1 MPVLD
6 INIEEAKRIFDTNF
20 WGALNIIQAFAPLVI
35 KTKGSIVNVTS
46 IAGHVNVP
54 YMGLY
59 AASKRSLEIVS
70 ETLRLEMQPFNVTVL
85 SVVTGAVDTLG
96 NTYFTDLK
104 LPKGSIYAPI
114 ESTIASR
121 AQGHDGV
128 KRASRKEY
136 ARKVVA
142 EVARGVGGKM
152 WCGSH
157 AGGVKF
163 GETFVPQSI
172 LVSATLS

>member
-20 WGALNIIQAFAPLVI
+20 WGALNMIHAFAPLVI
-35 KTKGSIVNVTS
+35 KAKGSIVNVTS

-59 AASKRSLEIVS
+59 AASKRSLEIIS

-85 SVVTGAVDTLG
+85 SVITGAVETLG

-104 LPKGSIYAPI
+104 LPEGSIYAPI
-114 ESTIASR
+114 ESTVASR

-128 KRASRKEY
+128 KRTSRKEY
-136 ARKVVA
+136 ATKVVA
-142 EVARGVGGKM
+142 EIARGVGGKI
-152 WCGSH
+152 WCGSQ

-163 GETFVPQSI
+163 GEAFVPQSI

>member
-20 WGALNIIQAFAPLVI
+20 WGALNMIQAFAPLVI
-35 KTKGSIVNVTS
+35 KANGSIVNVTS
-46 IAGHVNVP
+46 ISGHVNVP

-70 ETLRLEMQPFNVTVL
+70 ETLRLEMQPFDVTVL

-96 NTYFTDLK
+96 NTYFAEFK
-104 LPKGSIYAPI
+104 LPESSIYAPI

-128 KRASRKEY
+128 KRESRKEY
-136 ARKVVA
+136 AIKVVA
-142 EVARGVGGKM
+142 EVARGIGGTM

-172 LVSATLS
+172 LVSAALS